1 MKRSTELF
9 ILLSS
14 VFKWLI
20 LGSGVGVVVLVVVFI
35 WVVRMVFF
43 EKKDNH
49 DV

>member
-1 MKRSTELF
+1 MKEGMTSGDMMVG
-9 ILLSS
+9 
-14 VFKWLI
+14 VFAA
-20 LGSGVGVVVLVVVFI
+20 VGVVVLVVVFI

>member
-1 MKRSTELF
+1 MEEGMTSGNMM
-9 ILLSS
+9 IA
-14 VFKWLI
+14 VFAA
-20 LGSGVGVVVLVVVFI
+20 VGVVVLVVVFI